1 MQGVSPAVSQRGNNM
16 KKYIRLLPLIIYPYA
31 YILQFILEDIIE
43 TILKKNWGL
52 SFSIDITISA
62 AVFTTLTLI
71 IAISS
76 TVLAVKGKYTSLE
89 TAKMN
94 LAVKAWH
101 IPAYLLHF
109 AMFCMGFI
117 AGIWGVAFVMIAI
130 IVDVLTIALSGI
142 NAISCAAKLKKD
154 GIISKGMAIFLGICS
169 FIFCIDLIVAI
180 VYVRKAKKQLKNNT

>member
-1 MQGVSPAVSQRGNNM
+1 M

-31 YILQFILEDIIE
+31 Y
-43 TILKKNWGL
+43 
-52 SFSIDITISA
+52 
-62 AVFTTLTLI
+62 LI
-71 IAISS
+71 ILILYWNNLNIINNNLTSAGLNAFIAFIILYNIITPILAISS
-76 TVLAVKGKYTSLE
+76 TVLAVKGKYTAHE

-101 IPAYLLHF
+101 IPAYIFHF
-109 AMFCMGFI
+109 LMFCVGLI
-117 AGIWGVAFVMIAI
+117 ASIWGIGFVMVAL

-169 FIFCIDLIVAI
+169 FIFCIDLIAAI
-180 VYVRKAKKQLKNNT
+180 VYVRKAKKYLKNNT